1 MRHLLAVLA
10 TASLLLGIAAI
21 PAGAART
28 TSMHAATAPAGTLV
42 VKLNVDRFA
51 QKNRKTSASGVA
63 TATLTGVSG
72 ATTSIKQRVTL
83 AAGSGSTC
91 KVLHLFLQQLDLK
104 LLGLNAHLDKVQ
116 LDITGQKNGGVL
128 GSLFCSLSKGL
139 KASSLKAANA
149 RLASHPVRAMTLRAH
164 LTAQTAQAGAP
175 VCQVLDLVLGPLNL
189 NLLGLVVDLNQVH
202 LSVTATPGGGVLGD
216 LFCKLGQPPAA

>member
-1 MRHLLAVLA
+1 MRHLTAVLG
-10 TASLLLGIAAI
+10 TTLLLVLLAAV
-21 PAGAART
+21 PAGASRT
-28 TSMHAATAPAGTLV
+28 PMRAASAPAGKLV
-42 VKLNVDRFA
+42 VKLNVDRFV
-51 QKNRKTSASGVA
+51 QKNRRTSASGIA

-72 ATTSIKQRVTL
+72 AKTSIRQRVTL

-116 LDITGQKNGGVL
+116 LDITGQKGGGVL
-128 GSLFCSLSKGL
+128 GDLFCSLAKGL
-139 KASSLKAANA
+139 KKSSLRTANA
-149 RLASHPVRAMTLRAH
+149 RLARHPVRAMTL
-164 LTAQTAQAGAP
+164 TARIAQQTTTAAAGS
-175 VCQVLDLVLGPLNL
+175 CQVLDLVLGPLNL

-216 LFCKLGQPPAA
+216 LFCKLSNGTA